1 MLAAA
6 ASLAAVATHERVRA
20 GTAADGKVAAHA
32 EPLTAGRAR
41 AWDARRRQAS
51 RRGRRRTDRSGL
63 HRRLPSCT
71 RRAGRGPRRWPHA
84 RSARAPGS
92 FDPPGRRPRAK
103 RDRTMR
109 ELKPKGSMTPLA
121 SAGCKSDIVSNG
133 LPTVDAFAVAGGDA
147 SKGEADGATADPGL
161 SAAGTD
167 EARTSRAGA
176 RWSTSAPGSSR
187 TGAPRRRRSGPAG
200 VRVQSDSGMAGP
212 QPSLAQAIV
221 GLLPVSKTPC
231 SGGR

>member
-1 MLAAA
+1 MIRSATCAMRLARAGDREVRARPAAIFQCGQLASSRRRRWMLAAA
-6 ASLAAVATHERVRA
+6 ASLAAVATHERVRG
-20 GTAADGKVAAHA
+20 GTAADGKFAAHA

-71 RRAGRGPRRWPHA
+71 RRAGRGPRRWTHA

-133 LPTVDAFAVAGGDA
+133 LPTVDAFAVA
-147 SKGEADGATADPGL
+147 K
-161 SAAGTD
+161 
-167 EARTSRAGA
+167 
-176 RWSTSAPGSSR
+176 
-187 TGAPRRRRSGPAG
+187 
-200 VRVQSDSGMAGP
+200 VR
-212 QPSLAQAIV
+212 
-221 GLLPVSKTPC
+221 
-231 SGGR
+231 